1 MSKKRM
7 ISDLLRRGIPYL
19 LNEFR
24 IFVSEHTP
32 FFVAVPRSVYFSFG
46 SRCNAFCVMCAIGR
60 NAAAGKPAGGP
71 ELTEEE
77 SLRMLREIR
86 ELCGKGVLV
95 SLTGGEPLLYA
106 PIYRM
111 IELSNELGIN
121 FSFTTNG
128 YLLDEARIR
137 KIAAIEPFGIG
148 ISVES
153 LDAQINER
161 IRPYK
166 GGEGT
171 AKTIRAIDDLIRI
184 RKELKKNYRINIKTV
199 ITEVNMRTFPDLI
212 RRYGREGGVM
222 ITPQPYATEGAT
234 EKHVEEFWVKDLEAL
249 RRVMEEVAALKKE
262 GCNIQADEN
271 TLRDFVDYFAKGI
284 PAGTKNPKRTSGVR
298 RVCRIGDTTV
308 FILPAGDIRL
318 CPYMT
323 PIGNLHDGRT
333 LKQMWFGQE
342 ASRIRSQIRLCRID
356 CELSCTRGSSL
367 WNRLIAFLKS
377 T

>member
-1 MSKKRM
+1 
-7 ISDLLRRGIPYL
+7 
-19 LNEFR
+19 
-24 IFVSEHTP
+24 
-32 FFVAVPRSVYFSFG
+32 
-46 SRCNAFCVMCAIGR
+46 MCAIGR
-60 NAAAGKPAGGP
+60 DAAAGKPAGGP

-77 SLRMLREIR
+77 SLRMLREIK

-137 KIAAIEPFGIG
+137 KIAALEPFGIG
-148 ISVES
+148 ISIES
-153 LDAQINER
+153 LDAQINEK

-184 RKELKKNYRINIKTV
+184 RKESGKNYRINIKTV
-199 ITEVNMRTFPDLI
+199 ITEVNMRSFPALI
-212 RRYGREGGVM
+212 RRYGKEPGVLM
-222 ITPQPYATEGAT
+222 TPQPYATEGST
-234 EKHVEEFWVKDLEAL
+234 EKHVEEFWVKDLEGL
-249 RRVMEEVAALKKE
+249 RRVMEEVARLKRE
-262 GCNIQADEN
+262 GYNVQAGEN

-284 PAGTKNPKRTSGVR
+284 PAGTKNPKRTSGAR

-308 FILPAGDIRL
+308 FVLPAGDIRL
-318 CPYMT
+318 CPYMA
-323 PIGNLHDGRT
+323 PIGNIHDGRT
-333 LKQMWFGQE
+333 LRQMWFGKE
-342 ASRIRSQIRLCRID
+342 ASKTRSQIRICRID

-367 WNRLIAFLKS
+367 RNRLIAFLKS